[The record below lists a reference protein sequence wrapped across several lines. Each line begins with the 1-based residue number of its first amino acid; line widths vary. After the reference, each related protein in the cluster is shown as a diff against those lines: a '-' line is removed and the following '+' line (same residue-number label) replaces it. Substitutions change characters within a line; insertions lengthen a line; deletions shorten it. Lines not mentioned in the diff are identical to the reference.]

1 MFRQRRGREEK
12 KEKQTN
18 KQKNRKTEK
27 KWQTKYI
34 NNDIKYKWP
43 KYN

>member
-18 KQKNRKTEK
+18 RKTNRK